1 MQLNLKIKEMVQNRE
16 YVKYIVYFIAKENE
30 TKDIKTIIDT
40 LGVDIKTCKIEHD
53 NDFFITELIALY
65 AWKLVIIDR
74 LFKEGAQKISIE
86 RVQV

>member
-1 MQLNLKIKEMVQNRE
+1 MQLNLKTKEMVQNRE
-16 YVKYIVYFIAKENE
+16 YVKYIVYFIPKENE
-30 TKDIKTIIDT
+30 TKDVKTIIDT
-40 LGVDIKTCKIEHD
+40 LGVDIKTCEIEQD

-86 RVQV
+86 RIQV